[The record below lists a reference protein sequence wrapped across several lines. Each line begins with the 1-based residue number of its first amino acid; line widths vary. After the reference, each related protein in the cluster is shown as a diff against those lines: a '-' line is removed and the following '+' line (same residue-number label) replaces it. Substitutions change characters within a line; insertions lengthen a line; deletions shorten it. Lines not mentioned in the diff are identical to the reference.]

1 VDTATLLKAMPGLDP
16 QRADELIDGA
26 NDCLRR
32 CNCTTVDR
40 AAMLLAQVGEESAS
54 LRFPTELASG
64 DEYEGRTDLGNT
76 HPGDGVRFKGRGF
89 IQVTGRANYGELSK
103 WAHKNGLC
111 AAPTHFVDHPDELA
125 SDRHVWTGVVW
136 YWTVARDMNPL
147 ADARDIDRAT
157 RAINGG
163 LHGLDDR
170 TSRWHRCL
178 ALGEAIL
185 PTGIDWFEMATREDL
200 QGVVRD
206 EVRRMG
212 DAPVTA
218 TDTKVTMRL
227 GDRVIDM
234 GRKINNLKS
243 EVESIARTLTAME
256 GTVAAIK
263 KHFGT

>member
-16 QRADELIDGA
+16 QRAEELIDGA

-64 DEYEGRTDLGNT
+64 EEYEGRKDLGNT
-76 HPGDGVRFKGRGF
+76 QPGDGMRFKGRGF

-111 AAPTHFVDHPDELA
+111 AMPTHFVDHPDDLA
-125 SDRHVWTGVVW
+125 SDTHVWTGVVW
-136 YWTVARDMNPL
+136 YWTVARNMNPL
-147 ADARDIDRAT
+147 ADDRDINAAT
-157 RAINGG
+157 QAINRG

-170 TSRWHRCL
+170 TGRWRSCL

-185 PTGIDWFEMATREDL
+185 PIGVDWFDAAARADL

-206 EVRRMG
+206 ELRRIG

-218 TDTKVTMRL
+218 ADTKFTMRL
-227 GDRVIDM
+227 GDRVIDLE
-234 GRKINNLKS
+234 RRINHLKS
-243 EVESIARTLTAME
+243 DVEAAVRTLTVME
-256 GTVAAIK
+256 GTVTAIK
-263 KHFGT
+263 KHFGK

>member
-1 VDTATLLKAMPGLDP
+1 MPELDP
-16 QRADELIDGA
+16 RRAEELIDGA

-32 CNCTTVDR
+32 CNCTTLNR
-40 AAMLLAQVGEESAS
+40 AAMLLAQVGEESRS
-54 LRFPTELASG
+54 LRSPTELASG
-64 DEYEGRTDLGNT
+64 AEYEGRKDLGNT

-103 WAHKNGLC
+103 WAHEHGLC
-111 AAPTHFVDHPDELA
+111 DTPTHFVDHPDDLA

-147 ADARDIDRAT
+147 ADARDIHQAT
-157 RAINGG
+157 QAINGG

-170 TSRWHRCL
+170 TRRWHNCL

-185 PTGIDWFEMATREDL
+185 PAGTDWFDMATREEL
-200 QGVVRD
+200 QQVVHD
-206 EVRRMG
+206 EMRRIG

-227 GDRVIDM
+227 GDRMIDM
-234 GRKINNLKS
+234 ERKLNDLQS
-243 EVESIARTLTAME
+243 ELESAAKTLNTME

-263 KHFGT
+263 KHFGVS